1 MPIVTI
7 EWYEGRS
14 ADQKKEVAEKLTDL
28 LVDVGKT
35 QRDHV
40 WIRGV
45 KAGRQFLDVVVPA
58 FEKGAVAAICSEMPE
73 GDWRSQTIVLAPDT

>member
-14 ADQKKEVAEKLTDL
+14 AEQKREIAEKLTEL

-35 QRDHV
+35 HPDHV
-40 WIRGV
+40 WIRFKDSKQSDWAMGGKV
-45 KAGRQFLDVVVPA
+45 QGAGGEPA
-58 FEKGAVAAICSEMPE
+58 LGP
-73 GDWRSQTIVLAPDT
+73 PD

>member
-14 ADQKKEVAEKLTDL
+14 PEQKKELAEKLTDL

-35 QRDHV
+35 QREHV
-40 WIRGV
+40 WIRFSESP
-45 KAGRQFLDVVVPA
+45 KS
-58 FEKGAVAAICSEMPE
+58 EWAIGGEIQ
-73 GDWRSQTIVLAPDT
+73 G

>member
-14 ADQKKEVAEKLTDL
+14 AEQKREIAEKLTEL

-35 QRDHV
+35 QPDHV
-40 WIRGV
+40 WIRFKDSSQSDWAMGGKV
-45 KAGRQFLDVVVPA
+45 QGAGGEPA
-58 FEKGAVAAICSEMPE
+58 LGP
-73 GDWRSQTIVLAPDT
+73 PD

>member
-14 ADQKKEVAEKLTDL
+14 PEQKKELAEKLTEL

-35 QRDHV
+35 QREHV
-40 WIRGV
+40 WIRFV
-45 KAGRQFLDVVVPA
+45 DSPK
-58 FEKGAVAAICSEMPE
+58 SEWAMGGE
-73 GDWRSQTIVLAPDT
+73 IQG

>member
-14 ADQKKEVAEKLTDL
+14 PEQKKELAEKLTDL

-35 QRDHV
+35 QREHV
-40 WIRGV
+40 WIRFV
-45 KAGRQFLDVVVPA
+45 DSPK
-58 FEKGAVAAICSEMPE
+58 SEWAMGGE
-73 GDWRSQTIVLAPDT
+73 IQD

>member
-14 ADQKKEVAEKLTDL
+14 AEQKKEIAEKVTEL

-35 QRDHV
+35 ERDHCWV
-40 WIRGV
+40 RFV
-45 KAGRQFLDVVVPA
+45 DSPK
-58 FEKGAVAAICSEMPE
+58 S
-73 GDWRSQTIVLAPDT
+73 DWAMGGEIQG

>member
-14 ADQKKEVAEKLTDL
+14 PEQKRELAEKLTDL

-35 QRDHV
+35 EREHV
-40 WIRGV
+40 WIRFV
-45 KAGRQFLDVVVPA
+45 DSPKS
-58 FEKGAVAAICSEMPE
+58 EWAIGCEVQ
-73 GDWRSQTIVLAPDT
+73 G